1 MEMYEDFALV
11 YDRFMDETP
20 YEEWCQFVVGRLKQ
34 DQITDGILLDLGC
47 GTGSMTELLA
57 KQGYDMIGVDLSDS
71 MLDIAMEKRAQ
82 SGHNI
87 LYLQQDMREF
97 ELYGT
102 VRAVICLCDS
112 LNYLLEEDDL
122 LTTFKLVNNYL
133 DPNGLFIFDFNTVY
147 KYETVIGDSTIAE
160 NREDCSFIWDN
171 YYTAEAQ
178 INEYDLTIFV
188 KQQKDL
194 FRKFTETHLQ
204 RGYTLET
211 MKRLVEQSGLIFVE
225 ALDADT
231 HGSVTE
237 TSERIYVIARE
248 HGKNLG

>member
-20 YEEWCQFVVGRLKQ
+20 YKEWCQFVVGRLKQ

-102 VRAVICLCDS
+102 VKAVVSICDS
-112 LNYLLEEDDL
+112 INYILEEDDL
-122 LTTFKLVNNYL
+122 REVFSLVNNYL
-133 DPNGLFIFDFNTVY
+133 DPKGMFIFDLNTEY
-147 KYETVIGDSTIAE
+147 KYREIMGDSTIAE
-160 NREDCSFIWDN
+160 DRDEEVNLVLLERE
-171 YYTAEAQ
+171 
-178 INEYDLTIFV
+178 
-188 KQQKDL
+188 
-194 FRKFTETHLQ
+194 R
-204 RGYTLET
+204 
-211 MKRLVEQSGLIFVE
+211 
-225 ALDADT
+225 
-231 HGSVTE
+231 
-237 TSERIYVIARE
+237 
-248 HGKNLG
+248 